1 MKNKKINS
9 ENRVQV
15 TMISYSIGGELFNS
29 SRKLSVYQQIIK

>member
-15 TMISYSIGGELFNS
+15 TMISYSIGGELFNP